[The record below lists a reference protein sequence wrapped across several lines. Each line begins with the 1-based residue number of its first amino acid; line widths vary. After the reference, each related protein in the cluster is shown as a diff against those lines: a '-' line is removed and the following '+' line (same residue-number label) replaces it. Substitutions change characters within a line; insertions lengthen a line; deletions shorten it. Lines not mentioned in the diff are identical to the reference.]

1 MAPRDT
7 NLAEV
12 AYSSRL
18 KPEGGAAARKA
29 AAKGASRSMDCQGCM
44 RQMAA
49 AMARYSAVH
58 TAKPPRMATG
68 RSLAGLLACT
78 CWWRHVH
85 GLCCVGA
92 ETSGATVH
100 AVRYMGLWGVG
111 RPVNVP

>member
-78 CWWRHVH
+78 CTGGVTCTACAVW
-85 GLCCVGA
+85 GLQRLEPQCMLSGMWGCGA
-92 ETSGATVH
+92 WVA
-100 AVRYMGLWGVG
+100 L
-111 RPVNVP
+111 